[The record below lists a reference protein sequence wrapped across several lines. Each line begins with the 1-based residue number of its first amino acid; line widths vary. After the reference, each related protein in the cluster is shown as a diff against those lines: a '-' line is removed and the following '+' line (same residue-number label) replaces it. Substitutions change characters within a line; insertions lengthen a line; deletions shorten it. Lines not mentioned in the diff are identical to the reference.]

1 MVVMGEPRVAGILMV
16 ITGAFL
22 LIPAVLLGIASI
34 MLIPIPNVGATI
46 LWALTLIVV
55 ALAIMNIGAGVLL
68 ISRQGDPET
77 RTLGI
82 VVAALNLV
90 LTWWTI
96 IGAVFAILELAFL
109 I

>member
-1 MVVMGEPRVAGILMV
+1 MSEPRVAGILMV

-22 LIPAVLLGIASI
+22 LVPAILLGAASV
-34 MLIPIPNVGATI
+34 MFVPIPNVGATI
-46 LWALTLIVV
+46 LWALTLIVI

-68 ISRQGDPET
+68 ISRQGDQEV

-90 LTWWTI
+90 FTWWTI
-96 IGAVFAILELAFL
+96 VGAIFAVLELAFL